1 VRGCA
6 RAQDGEG
13 LSRLHAARRGWP
25 ALALA
30 LLVPAVPAAARPLE
44 SADYYRMRAVTSVRL
59 SADGARAAYTVQVND
74 GPRRPTTQLWIVS
87 LPAGTPVR
95 VGGSSGTGSD
105 PTWSPDGR
113 WLAFSGEAGGQASLM
128 IASADGGSPRAL
140 AQMTGTNSP
149 LTFEGN
155 AIAWSPDGKRI
166 AFVSAT
172 PGPET
177 EMASGDPVVITRHL
191 YRPDAVEGN
200 TRLSDNRRRH
210 LFVVDAAGGPARA
223 LTSGTFEEHS
233 IDWSPDG
240 SEILCVS
247 NREPDPDLFYNP
259 DLFAVRVADGSLR
272 RLTATESAEF
282 EPRWSPDGRSVVFLS
297 TRRGLTDLETAMEDT
312 HVSVMSAD
320 GSGRRELGA
329 AIDNRQ
335 GSAGWAPDGRSVFF
349 IVQDHGQ
356 QRLVRVPLDGGGP
369 ETIPTEAGRVESWS
383 AAGNGT
389 LAFVHAGV
397 GDLGELYVRGPGD
410 ASGAGGAARKI
421 TDLNADVLRGVELG
435 KVEPFTFVSND
446 FKFEVEAF
454 LTHPIGRRAD
464 SRHPMVVLIHGGPH
478 GAQGPAFNFKAQRY
492 ASRGWATLF
501 VNYRGSTSYGQRFAD
516 AVFRDQNGDEGQD
529 VLYGVSAALRRN
541 PWIDRDRLGIEGGSY
556 GGQLTTWLI
565 TQTHIFKAA
574 IPLAPIVNNVS
585 YNYMTYYNMYE
596 EMEWGAR
603 PHQGNLMDVLWERSS
618 LKHVA
623 RVKTP
628 TMLVHGENDNDVPIA
643 ESEQFYIA
651 LKDVG
656 VPCVLV
662 RYPREG
668 HGLREPRHI
677 VDLMDRSI
685 RWYERY
691 FAPAPAAVTPSAP

>member
-1 VRGCA
+1 VPGHA
-6 RAQDGEG
+6 PPAAGEG
-13 LSRLHAARRGWP
+13 LSRLRAHRRSWPVLILFLVAAPGS
-25 ALALA
+25 
-30 LLVPAVPAAARPLE
+30 AAARPLE
-44 SADYYRMRAVTSVRL
+44 SADYYRMRSVTSVRL
-59 SADGARAAYTVQVND
+59 SPDGTRAAYTVMVND
-74 GPRRPTTQLWIVS
+74 GAGRPRTQLWTVG
-87 LPAGTPVR
+87 LPEGTPIR
-95 VGGSSGTGSD
+95 IGGPAATGSD
-105 PTWSPDGR
+105 PSWSPDGR
-113 WLAFSGEAGGQASLM
+113 SIAFSGESGGKSTLMIVSAAGGA
-128 IASADGGSPRAL
+128 PRAL
-140 AQMTGTNSP
+140 AEMAGTNSP

-155 AIAWSPDGKRI
+155 AIAWSPDSRRI

-177 EMASGDPVVITRHL
+177 ELASGDPVVITRHL
-191 YRPDAVEGN
+191 YKPDLVEGH
-200 TRLSDNRRRH
+200 TRFNDNRRRH
-210 LFVVDAAGGPARA
+210 IFLVDAAGGAPHA

-240 SEILCVS
+240 QEILCVS

-259 DLFAVRVADGSLR
+259 DLFAVRVADGTLR
-272 RLTATESAEF
+272 RVTATESAEY
-282 EPRWSPDGRSVVFLS
+282 EPRWSPDGRRIVFLG
-297 TRRGLTDLETAMEDT
+297 TRRGVTDLETTMEDT
-312 HVSVMSAD
+312 HVWVAAAD
-320 GSGRRELGA
+320 GSGRREVGVAL
-329 AIDNRQ
+329 DNRQ
-335 GSAGWAPDGRSVFF
+335 GAPEWSADGRSVAFT
-349 IVQDHGQ
+349 VQDRGQ
-356 QRLVRVPLDGGGP
+356 QRLVRLPVDGGAP
-369 ETIPTEAGRVESWS
+369 ESVVSDPGRVEAWS
-383 AAGNGT
+383 VANGT
-389 LAFVHAGV
+389 LAYVHAGLS
-397 GDLGELYVRGPGD
+397 DLGQLYVRG
-410 ASGAGGAARKI
+410 SGESGAARKI

-435 KVEPFTFVSND
+435 KVEAFTFTSND

-454 LTHPIGRRAD
+454 LTHPVGRSAV
-464 SRHPMVVLIHGGPH
+464 SRHPMIVMIHGGPH

-516 AVFRDQNGDEGQD
+516 AVFRDQNGDEAQD

-556 GGQLTTWLI
+556 GGQLSTWLI

-623 RVKTP
+623 QVKTP

-656 VPCVLV
+656 VPCVMV

-691 FAPAPAAVTPSAP
+691 FAPAPAAVSPSAP